1 MLASINIKLRLTTLI
16 DGEIRSRTGRNRFGN
31 CTVVNDRE
39 AQQREKKK
47 HTVTEKKQSGAS
59 LGLQKRNSFITYL
72 VHLLDHF
79 CEFLV
84 VLQNFV
90 ELSHRVGAE
99 LVEKT
104 RHFFSCGRVFLLACA
119 LSSRRPDCD
128 S

>member
-1 MLASINIKLRLTTLI
+1 M
-16 DGEIRSRTGRNRFGN
+16 
-31 CTVVNDRE
+31 
-39 AQQREKKK
+39 
-47 HTVTEKKQSGAS
+47 TEKKQSGAS

-104 RHFFSCGRVFLLACA
+104 RHFLAVVVCFSSPVLSLLAVQIVTA
-119 LSSRRPDCD
+119 D
-128 S
+128 